1 MFAQTRIENSSKT
14 PTTPSIERQNN
25 FVLHGI
31 AASILLSLTYFLITS
46 IAESFDHAITQLLSL
61 SYLFIPLIASFGI
74 QIALFSYS
82 RQQSREMQK
91 GKMGVTTSGG
101 VSTASMIACCLHH
114 VTDVTA
120 LVGLTTVSLFL
131 TTYQPAF
138 ILVGILSNIMGIF
151 TILVFLQKN
160 KLYMQNGV
168 LAKLLQINMIKV
180 RKLSVVLGITVIIA
194 AFAGIALGV
203 QPATDAGNT
212 ENIILQAKT
221 ISQNGLTIQASP
233 EPFVRGDAVK
243 IYLTF
248 ETHSGELSLDL
259 TKVARL
265 QDSNGTKYQPTVWNS
280 LPPNEHHLSGTLVF
294 SAPNGEPSSIKLV
307 LTDVY
312 GADWVFEWN
321 LA

>member
-1 MFAQTRIENSSKT
+1 MITQTRIGDSSKT
-14 PTTPSIERQNN
+14 PTTPSTGHQNS

-31 AASILLSLTYFLITS
+31 AASMLLSLTYFLIAS
-46 IAESFDHAITQLLSL
+46 VAESFDHATTQFLSL
-61 SYLFIPLIASFGI
+61 SYLFLPLIASFGI

-160 KLYMQNGV
+160 KLHRQNGI

-212 ENIILQAKT
+212 ENILQAKT